1 VATKY
6 GTSSIGRRALLNAL
20 HAIRYAADIG
30 RAFNTLVT
38 INFATLGLGD
48 DEAGAIFQELQA
60 RVSRWWG
67 YQRDNKGRADLGR
80 IMGVHSHANPAG
92 SRHVH
97 WMLHVPEWARD
108 EFEEIVA
115 NRLCK
120 LTQTDDLKDALHFL
134 DVKHAGN
141 MAKYMFK
148 GVDPLYAEHFYMKAV
163 NEGTVTGRRT
173 GASRACGH
181 AARRDA
187 KWVRKQRPK
196 EDLGHARP
204 SRPSGP
210 LLPRHPANEHR
221 GHGGDGLAG

>member
-1 VATKY
+1 MATKY

-20 HAIRYAADIG
+20 HAIRYAADLG
-30 RAFNTLVT
+30 RVFNTFVT
-38 INFATLGLGD
+38 INFATLGIGD

-67 YQRDNKGRADLGR
+67 YQRDNRGRADLGR

-97 WMLHVPEWARD
+97 WMLHVPDEARD
-108 EFEEIVA
+108 EFETTVA
-115 NRLCK
+115 KRLRA
-120 LTQTDDLKDALHFL
+120 LTKTDDLKDALHFQ

-141 MAKYMFK
+141 MAKYMFR
-148 GVDPLYAEHFYMKAV
+148 GVDPLYAEHFFMKAA

-173 GASRACGH
+173 GASRACGR

-187 KWVRKQRPK
+187 GWLRKRRPRVPVPNA
-196 EDLGHARP
+196 EAAQAHW
-204 SRPSGP
+204 
-210 LLPRHPANEHR
+210 
-221 GHGGDGLAG
+221 